1 MAGQPPP
8 PLFLPSPP
16 FLRHHGTRL
25 YSSGRGRWGRA
36 RHGVHGRRGSR
47 RPAPADALRTAAGT
61 GAGDLGDTD
70 SVATPLTPRC
80 GGGGGGGTGDTVA
93 AAARAGVGVGGPP
106 PVFRN
111 ISFFGLFTD
120 LKCDFAL
127 VFLLFPEARH
137 SQNQS
142 I

>member
-25 YSSGRGRWGRA
+25 YSSGRGHWGRA

-80 GGGGGGGTGDTVA
+80 GGGG
-93 AAARAGVGVGGPP
+93 
-106 PVFRN
+106 
-111 ISFFGLFTD
+111 
-120 LKCDFAL
+120 
-127 VFLLFPEARH
+127 EARGTPLPLLH
-137 SQNQS
+137 ARVLAWVDLHRSS
-142 I
+142 ATSHFSVYSLI